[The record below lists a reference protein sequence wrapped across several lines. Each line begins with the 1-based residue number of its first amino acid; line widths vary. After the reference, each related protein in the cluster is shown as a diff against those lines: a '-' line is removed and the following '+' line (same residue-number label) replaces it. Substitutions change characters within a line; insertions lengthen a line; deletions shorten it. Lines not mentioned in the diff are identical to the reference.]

1 MKYLFLN
8 IVFMVL
14 SIQDCTAIFTS
25 KQVNIPIDNIDGMF
39 LDRNDD
45 NYVNGFAVDS
55 LENFYFCCGKEEHYV
70 SCFSSEGEKRFSQKL
85 PFLSLGPMFLKH
97 NYLYL
102 YTICG
107 KKSILKQYSV

>member
-55 LENFYFCCGKEEHYV
+55 FENFYF
-70 SCFSSEGEKRFSQKL
+70 SA
-85 PFLSLGPMFLKH
+85 
-97 NYLYL
+97 
-102 YTICG
+102 
-107 KKSILKQYSV
+107 

>member
-39 LDRNDD
+39 LDR
-45 NYVNGFAVDS
+45 
-55 LENFYFCCGKEEHYV
+55 K
-70 SCFSSEGEKRFSQKL
+70 
-85 PFLSLGPMFLKH
+85 
-97 NYLYL
+97 
-102 YTICG
+102 
-107 KKSILKQYSV
+107 